1 MVKFNFPN
9 KLIVEWK
16 GGNSISRVSIIS
28 CLKACKRI
36 YKGCLYHIVRDHDL
50 DSEISPI
57 ESVPIENEF
66 REVLPDDIPGIPSK

>member
-1 MVKFNFPN
+1 MIP
-9 KLIVEWK
+9 
-16 GGNSISRVSIIS
+16 
-28 CLKACKRI
+28 
-36 YKGCLYHIVRDHDL
+36 KGCLYHIVRDHDL